1 MNFFNVFKKR
11 KILFLN
17 VFLFLYIILN
27 LLTGERGLIAF
38 FEKSELEKKL
48 IETKAKLNE
57 EIQIFDNKN
66 SLLSTN
72 LNFDFVDILIRDK
85 LKIGK
90 KEEIIIKNVACLLLQ
105 HSVILGQLSSW
116 ETAFRLC

>member
-1 MNFFNVFKKR
+1 MNFLNAFKKR

-17 VFLFLYIILN
+17 IFLFLYIILN
-27 LLTGERGLIAF
+27 LLTGERGLIAY

-85 LKIGK
+85 LKLGK
-90 KEEIIIKNVACLLLQ
+90 KEEIIIKIND
-105 HSVILGQLSSW
+105 
-116 ETAFRLC
+116 

>member
-1 MNFFNVFKKR
+1 MNFLNTFKKR

-17 VFLFLYIILN
+17 IFLFLYIILN
-27 LLTGERGLIAF
+27 LLTGERGLMAY

-48 IETKAKLNE
+48 IKTKAKLTE
-57 EIQIFDNKN
+57 KIKILDNKN

-85 LKIGK
+85 LKLGK
-90 KEEIIIKNVACLLLQ
+90 KEEIIIKIND
-105 HSVILGQLSSW
+105 
-116 ETAFRLC
+116 

>member
-17 VFLFLYIILN
+17 FFLFLYIILN
-27 LLTGERGLIAF
+27 LLTGERGLMAY

-48 IETKAKLNE
+48 IKTKAKLTE
-57 EIQIFDNKN
+57 EIKILDNKN

-85 LKIGK
+85 LKLGK
-90 KEEIIIKNVACLLLQ
+90 KEEIIIKLK
-105 HSVILGQLSSW
+105 
-116 ETAFRLC
+116 

>member
-1 MNFFNVFKKR
+1 MNFLNTFKKR

-17 VFLFLYIILN
+17 IFLFLYIILN
-27 LLTGERGLIAF
+27 LLTGERGLMAY

-85 LKIGK
+85 LKLGK
-90 KEEIIIKNVACLLLQ
+90 KEEIIIKIND
-105 HSVILGQLSSW
+105 
-116 ETAFRLC
+116 

>member
-1 MNFFNVFKKR
+1 MNFFNAFKKR

-17 VFLFLYIILN
+17 IFLFLYIILN
-27 LLTGERGLIAF
+27 LLTGERGLIAY

-48 IETKAKLNE
+48 IKTKVKLTE
-57 EIQIFDNKN
+57 EIQILDNKN

-85 LKIGK
+85 LKLGK
-90 KEEIIIKNVACLLLQ
+90 KEEIIIKIN
-105 HSVILGQLSSW
+105 
-116 ETAFRLC
+116 E

>member
-1 MNFFNVFKKR
+1 MNFFIAFKKR

-17 VFLFLYIILN
+17 IFLFLYIILN
-27 LLTGERGLIAF
+27 LLTGERGLMAY

-85 LKIGK
+85 LKLGK
-90 KEEIIIKNVACLLLQ
+90 KEEIIIKIND
-105 HSVILGQLSSW
+105 
-116 ETAFRLC
+116 

>member
-17 VFLFLYIILN
+17 IFLFLYIILN
-27 LLTGERGLIAF
+27 LLTGERGLIAY

-57 EIQIFDNKN
+57 EIKIFDNKN

-85 LKIGK
+85 LKLGK
-90 KEEIIIKNVACLLLQ
+90 KEEIIIKIND
-105 HSVILGQLSSW
+105 
-116 ETAFRLC
+116 

>member
-1 MNFFNVFKKR
+1 MNFLNTFKKR

-17 VFLFLYIILN
+17 IFLFLYIILN
-27 LLTGERGLIAF
+27 LLTGERGLIAY
-38 FEKSELEKKL
+38 FEKNELEKKL

-85 LKIGK
+85 LKLGK
-90 KEEIIIKNVACLLLQ
+90 KEEIIIKIND
-105 HSVILGQLSSW
+105 
-116 ETAFRLC
+116 

>member
-1 MNFFNVFKKR
+1 MNFLNAFKKR

-17 VFLFLYIILN
+17 IFLFLYIILN
-27 LLTGERGLIAF
+27 LLTGERGLIAY

-48 IETKAKLNE
+48 IKTKAKLNE

-85 LKIGK
+85 LKLGK
-90 KEEIIIKNVACLLLQ
+90 KEEIIIKIND
-105 HSVILGQLSSW
+105 
-116 ETAFRLC
+116 

>member
-1 MNFFNVFKKR
+1 MNFLNTFKKR

-17 VFLFLYIILN
+17 IFLFLYIILN
-27 LLTGERGLIAF
+27 LLTGERGLMAY

-48 IETKAKLNE
+48 IKTKANLTE
-57 EIQIFDNKN
+57 EIQILDNKN

-85 LKIGK
+85 LKLGK
-90 KEEIIIKNVACLLLQ
+90 KEEIIIKIND
-105 HSVILGQLSSW
+105 
-116 ETAFRLC
+116 